1 MSFFS
6 SRSWFRSSS
15 RSLRGPL
22 SITAVASFAA
32 LVAGGCATLPAIE
45 AGTCGNGIVEASEGE
60 DCESLLEG
68 RIASRDKAMS
78 LDSNLHHCG
87 RSSGEGAARAPES
100 CRFTCDR
107 AAPATKACPESRVCG
122 ADGICRE
129 PSGGFGRV
137 ESVPAEGVALSAAD
151 FDGDGRA
158 ELVATGRRNIE
169 VVTWD
174 KATRLLERMTRIGS
188 RTVRPTAGSFGAK
201 EQAQGALA
209 DLAVIREGGL
219 VSLFRG
225 TKGRD
230 LEPQF
235 FAAFKSNGTNFQLIP
250 VDVLPGRIAGTTPLE
265 YGLEVLVYVT
275 RTKSDGTV
283 VNELNF
289 LDATLNQFTLAT
301 TPKSAAELAGPLR
314 VGRFHD
320 YVGVPVAQFDQVLP
334 CESLVL
340 PFRGD
345 DSVTLIE
352 PCRRKGAT
360 VEANTLGPDYVPTPA
375 LKLDDG
381 FRVGPKGVHLFDL
394 NDDGH
399 LDVIVD
405 GEKTPAAGG
414 GRQTLVAFG
423 LGDGRFHGVGWAKGA
438 PEPSTPDGTA
448 RPSDFAD
455 CEAQLGFPLA
465 YGQLT
470 SDRQVDCVFA
480 AGIRYRAQVE
490 RWLAAGKNES
500 EAFQEA
506 IVTDF
511 NGDGRADVVTTSK
524 VSLDTF
530 ASNGGFAFRSSF
542 DAIAPRLAAA
552 GDVDGDFVNDILFSA
567 NVDDQSALLLLRGGR
582 FFSEAP
588 TSLGKAPGMLQVLTG
603 AVSNPIG
610 GLDDVTDIG
619 VVWKNAPGGDFFVS
633 LFRGS
638 TKGEF
643 DAPFAVSADGRSQ
656 AVARVLAAGRFTA
669 GARDSLAVVAS
680 DTGTSTE
687 RLFHV
692 PFEEG
697 AAPGKMEPSDP
708 LDGAYE
714 WARANLVAMKQ
725 EGAPS
730 AVAMLVPPAAGGEA
744 GAVFVARVEGGRFTV
759 TRAATVA
766 HKRRDRTSD
775 AISDDFN
782 GDGHPDLALVVE
794 DDAKRALLVSLG
806 TGGASLSPFV
816 EVPMDK
822 APRAVAA
829 VRLSGKRR
837 RELVVLS
844 DDTVRPVL
852 VDGAPRLGDPLI
864 EGVDDRA
871 TALVGAD
878 FDGDGVDDVAVGGLD
893 GVEVHFGRAVLP

>member
-1 MSFFS
+1 M
-6 SRSWFRSSS
+6 
-15 RSLRGPL
+15 RGPL

-87 RSSGEGAARAPES
+87 RSSGEGASRAPES

-201 EQAQGALA
+201 EQAPDALA

-345 DSVTLIE
+345 DAVTLIE

-381 FRVGPKGVHLFDL
+381 FRSDRKAFTSSTSTTTATSTSSSTARRRRRQGEAARPWWRSDSATDASTASAGPKERR
-394 NDDGH
+394 NRRR
-399 LDVIVD
+399 
-405 GEKTPAAGG
+405 P
-414 GRQTLVAFG
+414 
-423 LGDGRFHGVGWAKGA
+423 
-438 PEPSTPDGTA
+438 TA
-448 RPSDFAD
+448 R
-455 CEAQLGFPLA
+455 LA
-465 YGQLT
+465 PAT
-470 SDRQVDCVFA
+470 SPTAR
-480 AGIRYRAQVE
+480 R
-490 RWLAAGKNES
+490 S
-500 EAFQEA
+500 
-506 IVTDF
+506 
-511 NGDGRADVVTTSK
+511 S
-524 VSLDTF
+524 
-530 ASNGGFAFRSSF
+530 AFRSPTVSSR
-542 DAIAPRLAAA
+542 AIGRSTASSPRAFATA
-552 GDVDGDFVNDILFSA
+552 RRWSDGWPLEKTRARRSRRPSSRTSTA
-567 NVDDQSALLLLRGGR
+567 TG
-582 FFSEAP
+582 AP
-588 TSLGKAPGMLQVLTG
+588 TS
-603 AVSNPIG
+603 
-610 GLDDVTDIG
+610 
-619 VVWKNAPGGDFFVS
+619 
-633 LFRGS
+633 
-638 TKGEF
+638 
-643 DAPFAVSADGRSQ
+643 
-656 AVARVLAAGRFTA
+656 
-669 GARDSLAVVAS
+669 
-680 DTGTSTE
+680 
-687 RLFHV
+687 
-692 PFEEG
+692 
-697 AAPGKMEPSDP
+697 
-708 LDGAYE
+708 
-714 WARANLVAMKQ
+714 
-725 EGAPS
+725 
-730 AVAMLVPPAAGGEA
+730 
-744 GAVFVARVEGGRFTV
+744 
-759 TRAATVA
+759 
-766 HKRRDRTSD
+766 
-775 AISDDFN
+775 
-782 GDGHPDLALVVE
+782 
-794 DDAKRALLVSLG
+794 
-806 TGGASLSPFV
+806 
-816 EVPMDK
+816 
-822 APRAVAA
+822 
-829 VRLSGKRR
+829 
-837 RELVVLS
+837 
-844 DDTVRPVL
+844 
-852 VDGAPRLGDPLI
+852 
-864 EGVDDRA
+864 
-871 TALVGAD
+871 
-878 FDGDGVDDVAVGGLD
+878 
-893 GVEVHFGRAVLP
+893 